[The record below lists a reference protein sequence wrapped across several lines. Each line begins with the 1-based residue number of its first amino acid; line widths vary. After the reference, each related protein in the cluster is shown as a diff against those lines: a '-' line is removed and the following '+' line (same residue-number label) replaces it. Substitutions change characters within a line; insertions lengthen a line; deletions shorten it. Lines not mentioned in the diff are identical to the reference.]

1 MYFSIPGSRHDL
13 EYKIPGHLS
22 TFLSSRSMKLQLNCY
37 VYFKAILTALGSN
50 SILLIMFYTG
60 LYQICKLTFCQTYTE
75 NLQFTNPSFY
85 QTFILPTLQ
94 ITKYQICKL
103 TFCQTYTE
111 KPSIYPSF
119 ILPNLHFL
127 VTLRTS
133 NLMI

>member
-1 MYFSIPGSRHDL
+1 MLDL
-13 EYKIPGHLS
+13 WPICLIHRQIKIV
-22 TFLSSRSMKLQLNCY
+22 SMA
-37 VYFKAILTALGSN
+37 VAMVAMVA
-50 SILLIMFYTG
+50 MFGPG

-111 KPSIYPSF
+111 KPSIYQTF
-119 ILPNLHFL
+119 ILPNLHFV

-133 NLMI
+133 NLML

>member
-1 MYFSIPGSRHDL
+1 M
-13 EYKIPGHLS
+13 
-22 TFLSSRSMKLQLNCY
+22 
-37 VYFKAILTALGSN
+37 
-50 SILLIMFYTG
+50 G

-103 TFCQTYTE
+103 TFRQTYTE
-111 KPSIYPSF
+111 KPSNYPPFS
-119 ILPNLHFL
+119 LPNLHFV

-133 NLMI
+133 NLML